1 MIRSD
6 YEIPKYLIHT
16 PERALLAAV
25 LERAWRDLDKRQ
37 PREQRRHAIAW
48 FLSKE
53 MDVKRETTGFSFCSI
68 VDLLQLGANE
78 LNHLLEGVAK
88 AVSEDE
94 ANRDLIECDIMQE

>member
-1 MIRSD
+1 
-6 YEIPKYLIHT
+6 
-16 PERALLAAV
+16 
-25 LERAWRDLDKRQ
+25 
-37 PREQRRHAIAW
+37 
-48 FLSKE
+48 